1 MDKKANHDEVA
12 CEKQAEPEFDRH
24 MLQML
29 VCPVSQSP
37 LALDREASELI
48 SEKSM
53 LAYPIR
59 SGVPIMLPSE
69 ARALSEAERAKIKS
83 RR

>member
-1 MDKKANHDEVA
+1 MGGEADTNSESA
-12 CEKQAEPEFDRH
+12 FDRH

-29 VCPVSQSP
+29 ICPVSQSP
-37 LALDREASELI
+37 LRLDREAGELI

-69 ARALSEAERAKIKS
+69 ARSLSETERAKIKS
-83 RR
+83 KR

>member
-1 MDKKANHDEVA
+1 MNDT
-12 CEKQAEPEFDRH
+12 PFDPH

-29 VCPVSQSP
+29 ICPVSQSP
-37 LALDREASELI
+37 LRLDREAMELI

-59 SGVPIMLPSE
+59 SGVPIMLPTE
-69 ARALSEAERAKIKS
+69 ARALTEAERAKSKS

>member
-1 MDKKANHDEVA
+1 MTDNA
-12 CEKQAEPEFDRH
+12 FDPH

-29 VCPVSQSP
+29 ICPLSQSP
-37 LALDREASELI
+37 LRLDREKMELI

-59 SGVPIMLPSE
+59 SGVPIMLASE
-69 ARALSEAERAKIKS
+69 ARKLEEFERAKAKS
-83 RR
+83 RK

>member
-1 MDKKANHDEVA
+1 MDKSKDSAS
-12 CEKQAEPEFDRH
+12 FDRH

-29 VCPVSQSP
+29 ICPVSQSP
-37 LALDREASELI
+37 LRLDREAMELI
-48 SEKSM
+48 SDKSM

-69 ARALSEAERAKIKS
+69 ARNLSEAERAKIKAK
-83 RR
+83 R

>member
-1 MDKKANHDEVA
+1 M
-12 CEKQAEPEFDRH
+12 EKDEFDRH
-24 MLQML
+24 MMQML
-29 VCPVSQSP
+29 ICPVSQSP
-37 LALDREASELI
+37 LTLDREAGELI

-69 ARALSEAERAKIKS
+69 ARPLSETARARIKS
-83 RR
+83 MR